1 MTSCYTEEVK
11 YYAAID
17 LKSFYASVECVERGL
32 DPLKTNLVVA
42 DKERTDKTICLAVSP
57 SLKSFGIPGRP
68 RLFEVVQKVKEA
80 NRKRTNLNRQRPF
93 KGRSIDLDEL
103 NDHYELAIDY
113 IVAKPRMAFYMAYSQ
128 KVYETY
134 LKYIAPEDIHV
145 YSIDEVF
152 IDLTPYLKTYQM
164 KPEELTMFLIK
175 EVLYKTGI
183 TATAGIGTNLYLAKI
198 AMDIVAKHMTADKN
212 GVRMAYLDEEKY
224 RRTLWEHEPISDFW
238 RVGKGYMRRLLD
250 LGLKNMGDIALL
262 SLEKEDLLYRTFGV
276 SAELLIDHAWGVEP
290 VTIKDIKS
298 YVPEAKSLGSSQVL
312 KEPYSYQKATLV
324 LKEMAESLANDLK
337 KRHLVSEHLTL
348 YVGYDAININDPD
361 LRERYTGEVK
371 SDRYGREVPRFAHSS
386 GHLENPS
393 SNSKDFIALT
403 LKIFE
408 KIADPK
414 LYIRK
419 LGLSAMDLK
428 KQGDVRYETI
438 SLFDDV
444 SEVLKD
450 KKENDEVEKAMLKVK
465 AKFGKNAIMRMR
477 DLEKG
482 ATLLERNEQIGGHHS

>member
-113 IVAKPRMAFYMAYSQ
+113 IVAKPRMAFYMSYSQ
-128 KVYETY
+128 KIYETY

-224 RRTLWEHEPISDFW
+224 RHTLWEHEPISDFW

-262 SLEKEDLLYRTFGV
+262 SLENEDLLYKTFGV
-276 SAELLIDHAWGVEP
+276 NAELLIDHAWGVEP

-386 GHLENPS
+386 CHL
-393 SNSKDFIALT
+393 
-403 LKIFE
+403 
-408 KIADPK
+408 
-414 LYIRK
+414 
-419 LGLSAMDLK
+419 
-428 KQGDVRYETI
+428 
-438 SLFDDV
+438 
-444 SEVLKD
+444 
-450 KKENDEVEKAMLKVK
+450 
-465 AKFGKNAIMRMR
+465 
-477 DLEKG
+477 
-482 ATLLERNEQIGGHHS
+482 